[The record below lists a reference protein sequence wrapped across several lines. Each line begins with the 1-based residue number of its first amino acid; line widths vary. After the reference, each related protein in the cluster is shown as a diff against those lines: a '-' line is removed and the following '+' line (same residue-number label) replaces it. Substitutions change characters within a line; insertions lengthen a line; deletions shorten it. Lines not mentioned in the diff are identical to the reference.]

1 MKKSTNPPAGRAGL
15 QIYKSTNAKTK
26 LTVQNLHVMVEG
38 KEVLKGI
45 SLVVAPGE
53 VHAIMG
59 PNGSGKSTLAY
70 ALMGHPHYEVKS
82 QKSRR
87 RQSGYGASATKVKSE
102 IRIGNTHLMGIPTEE
117 RARAGLYLAIQSP
130 IAIPGVSVMQ
140 LLRTAY
146 QQIHSATPQK
156 TEEKQT
162 IQNPVLARRWQAN
175 GMGLSEFTSL
185 VKKYAHALRLDESF
199 LGRSVHDGFSGGE
212 KKKVEMLC
220 CLVLA
225 PKIAIF
231 DEIDTGLDVDALRVV
246 GNGIELL
253 RKRNTGVI
261 VITHYN
267 RILRYVTPDVV
278 HVLVDGKIVATGP
291 ASLAKNIEKEGYR
304 DYGTTH

>member
-1 MKKSTNPPAGRAGL
+1 M
-15 QIYKSTNAKTK
+15 I
-26 LTVQNLHVMVEG
+26 LTINNLHVSVEG
-38 KEVLKGI
+38 KDVLRGI
-45 SLVVAPGE
+45 SFRVKSGE

-70 ALMGHPHYEVKS
+70 ALMGHPSYE
-82 QKSRR
+82 
-87 RQSGYGASATKVKSE
+87 RQMKNAKCK
-102 IRIGNTHLMGIPTEE
+102 IKIGGKNLLNLPTEE

-146 QQIHSATPQK
+146 QQIHPSTDSPQRSSGQSGK
-156 TEEKQT
+156 AQRM

-175 GMGLSEFTSL
+175 GMGLSEFTAL
-185 VKKYAHALRLDESF
+185 VKKYAHTLSLDESF
-199 LGRSVHDGFSGGE
+199 LGRSIHDGFSGGE
-212 KKKVEMLC
+212 RKKVEMLG

-225 PKIAIF
+225 PKFAIF

-246 GNGIELL
+246 GKGIELL
-253 RKRNTGVI
+253 RTRNTGVI

-278 HVLVDGKIVATGP
+278 HVLVDGKIVDTGT
-291 ASLAKNIEKEGYR
+291 AKLAKNIEKKGYR
-304 DYGTTH
+304 GYDTTH